1 METASSGGNARMI
14 KTFHIN
20 AIAIRNQFNLFRCYR
35 SMDHNFMNVFAM
47 GIYWHW
53 GAVIVFEPPQD

>member
-1 METASSGGNARMI
+1 MI